1 MINIGSVLIRFWL
14 QAGIRADGGPYSEV
28 QEPYMPACEGLR
40 QLIRIDSSTSIPR
53 FIFVNNR
60 LAGNGPATIEA
71 VIL

>member
-1 MINIGSVLIRFWL
+1 
-14 QAGIRADGGPYSEV
+14 
-28 QEPYMPACEGLR
+28 MPACEGLR
-40 QLIRIDSSTSIPR
+40 QLIRIDSSTTIPR